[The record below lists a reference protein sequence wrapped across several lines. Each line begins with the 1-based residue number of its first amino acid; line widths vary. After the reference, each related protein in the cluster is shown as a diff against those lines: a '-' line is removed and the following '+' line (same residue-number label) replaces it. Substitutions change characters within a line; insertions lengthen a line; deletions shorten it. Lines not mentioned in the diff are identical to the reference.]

1 MPRRFFTLSR
11 LKKDWEALPAPTN
24 VYYNLD
30 WLTLMGR
37 PTRDPSRLFAKAG
50 YQLREKNKDEDYK
63 LSARGYSLE
72 NRLKVQLTE
81 PSYDPKG
88 NLISSGA
95 YDVLFRPEHR
105 QPKYNATDSL
115 RKELAPEDLEK
126 GQVTGGRWGDCTA
139 LDLADGFYAN
149 PSRNAVGSIPAPTA
163 YADMTHES
171 ALKFFDRDDQYYST
185 IMPYSGSVVA
195 AISWQNLIKG
205 FGQDGA
211 SSRIDL
217 ALNLEY
223 ETLEDMRKVQGF
235 LIKLCGIV
243 FDRTISA
250 PIRKKEYSLIT
261 AGKSN
266 TRSPIKSANLVVS
279 NGGTLYIGSRTSP
292 FFARVYDKTADMK
305 TKTGLDIP
313 PTLRFEIECKKELA
327 DFCYKE
333 ILDFDGSSEEIV
345 ARLWKTCTDAYLTF
359 GGKECANLLK
369 IESYE
374 PLPFKLEKRERRSA
388 RLSYTLKSQYGKAVR
403 EATSGLNDMETLVYI
418 VKSLG
423 MEEILPTTKDGA
435 ESFLTAVADAEK
447 IVTQADKKYGKGE
460 NSDEE

>member
-1 MPRRFFTLSR
+1 MSR
-11 LKKDWEALPAPTN
+11 LKKDWEALPAPTAT
-24 VYYNLD
+24 YYNLD

-37 PTRDPSRLFAKAG
+37 PTRDPVKLFAKAG
-50 YQLREKNKDEDYK
+50 YDLREKNKDEEYK

-81 PSYDPKG
+81 PSYDLQG

-105 QPKYNATDSL
+105 QPKFNATTSL

-126 GQVTGGRWGDCTA
+126 GQVTGGRWGDCIE
-139 LDLADGFYAN
+139 LDLSDGFYAK
-149 PSRNAVGSIPAPTA
+149 PSRKSVGAISAPIA
-163 YADMTHES
+163 YEDMTHDG
-171 ALKFFDRDDQYYST
+171 ALKMFDRDDPYYST

-195 AISWQNLIKG
+195 AIDWQNLIKG

-243 FDRTISA
+243 FDRSISS
-250 PIRKKEYSLIT
+250 PTRKKEYSLIT
-261 AGKSN
+261 AGKYN
-266 TRSPIKSANLVVS
+266 EKSPIKSANLVVS

-305 TKTGLDIP
+305 KKLGIDIP

-333 ILDFDGSSEEIV
+333 ILDFDCAPEEIV
-345 ARLWKTCTDAYLTF
+345 ARLWKTCTDQYLTF
-359 GGKECANLLK
+359 GGKECSDLLK
-369 IESYE
+369 IDGHET
-374 PLPFKLEKRERRSA
+374 LPFKLEKRERRSA
-388 RLSYTLKSQYGKAVR
+388 RLSYTLKSQYSKAVR
-403 EATSGLNDMETLVYI
+403 EATAGLNDVEKLVYI
-418 VKSLG
+418 VQSLG
-423 MEEILPTTKDGA
+423 MEDILPRTDEDTK
-435 ESFLTAVADAEK
+435 SFLKAVADAEK
-447 IVTQADKKYGKGE
+447 IVAKADKKYKGE

>member
-1 MPRRFFTLSR
+1 MSR
-11 LKKDWEALPAPTN
+11 LKKDWEALPAPTAT
-24 VYYNLD
+24 YYNLD

-37 PTRDPSRLFAKAG
+37 PTRDPVKLFAKAG
-50 YQLREKNKDEDYK
+50 YGLREKNKDEEYK

-81 PSYDPKG
+81 PSYDLQG

-105 QPKYNATDSL
+105 QPKFNATTSL

-126 GQVTGGRWGDCTA
+126 GQVTGGRWGDCIE
-139 LDLADGFYAN
+139 LDLSDGFYAK
-149 PSRNAVGSIPAPTA
+149 PSRKSVGAISAPIA
-163 YADMTHES
+163 YEDMTHDG
-171 ALKFFDRDDQYYST
+171 ALKMFDRDDPYYST

-195 AISWQNLIKG
+195 AIDWQNLIKG

-243 FDRTISA
+243 FDRSISS
-250 PIRKKEYSLIT
+250 PTRKKEYSLIT
-261 AGKSN
+261 AGKYN
-266 TRSPIKSANLVVS
+266 EKSPIKSANLVVS

-305 TKTGLDIP
+305 KKLGIDIP

-333 ILDFDGSSEEIV
+333 ILDFDCAPEEIV
-345 ARLWKTCTDAYLTF
+345 ARLWKTCTDQYLTF
-359 GGKECANLLK
+359 GGKECSDLLK
-369 IESYE
+369 IDGHET
-374 PLPFKLEKRERRSA
+374 LPFKLEKRERRSA
-388 RLSYTLKSQYGKAVR
+388 RLSYTLKSQYSKAVR
-403 EATSGLNDMETLVYI
+403 EATAGLNDVEKLVYI
-418 VKSLG
+418 VQSLG
-423 MEEILPTTKDGA
+423 MEDILPRTDEDTK
-435 ESFLTAVADAEK
+435 SFLKAVADAEK
-447 IVTQADKKYGKGE
+447 IVAKADKKYKGE

>member
-1 MPRRFFTLSR
+1 MLGRFFTLSR
-11 LKKDWEALPAPTN
+11 LKKDWQALPVPTN
-24 VYYNLD
+24 TYYNLD

-37 PTRDPSRLFAKAG
+37 PTRDPVKLFAKAG
-50 YQLREKNKDEDYK
+50 YDLREKNKDEEYK

-139 LDLADGFYAN
+139 LDLRDGFYAK
-149 PSRNAVGSIPAPTA
+149 PSRNGVSSIPAPTA
-163 YADMTHES
+163 YADMTHDS
-171 ALKFFDRDDQYYST
+171 ALKLFDRDDQYYST

-195 AISWQNLIKG
+195 AINWQNLIKG
-205 FGQDGA
+205 FRHDGA

-223 ETLEDMRKVQGF
+223 SSMEDMRKVQGF
-235 LIKLCGIV
+235 LIKLCGII
-243 FDRTISA
+243 FDRSISA
-250 PIRKKEYSLIT
+250 PTRKKEYSLIT
-261 AGKSN
+261 AGSSN
-266 TRSPIKSANLVVS
+266 KKSPIKSANLVVS

-292 FFARVYDKTADMK
+292 FFVRVYDKTADMAK
-305 TKTGLDIP
+305 KSGIDIP
-313 PTLRFEIECKKELA
+313 PTLRFEVECKKELA
-327 DFCYKE
+327 DYCYNK
-333 ILDFDGSSEEIV
+333 ILDFDGAPEEIV
-345 ARLWKTCTDAYLTF
+345 ARLWKTCTDQYLTF
-359 GGKECANLLK
+359 GGKECSDLLR
-369 IESYE
+369 IETYDA
-374 PLPFKLEKRERRSA
+374 LPFKLEKRERRSA

-403 EATSGLNDMETLVYI
+403 EATAGLNDMEKLVYI
-418 VKSLG
+418 VQSLG
-423 MEEILPTTKDGA
+423 MEEILPTTEDGA
-435 ESFLTAVADAEK
+435 ESFLKAVSEAGK

-460 NSDEE
+460 VSHEE

>member
-1 MPRRFFTLSR
+1 MSR

-37 PTRDPSRLFAKAG
+37 PTRDPVKLFAKAG
-50 YQLREKNKDEDYK
+50 YDLREKNKDEQYK

-72 NRLKVQLTE
+72 NRLKVQLSE
-81 PSYDPKG
+81 PSYDPQG

-115 RKELAPEDLEK
+115 RAQLAPEDLDK

-139 LDLADGFYAN
+139 LDLSAGFYAK
-149 PSRNAVGSIPAPTA
+149 PSRRLVGSISAPTA
-163 YADMTHES
+163 YADMTHDS
-171 ALKFFDRDDQYYST
+171 ALKLFDRDDPFYST

-195 AISWQNLIKG
+195 AIDWQNLIKG

-243 FDRTISA
+243 FDRNISA

-266 TRSPIKSANLVVS
+266 NRSPIKSANLVVS

-305 TKTGLDIP
+305 AKSGIDIP

-333 ILDFDGSSEEIV
+333 ILDFDGSSEEVV

-359 GGKECANLLK
+359 GGKECSDLLK
-369 IESYE
+369 IENYE
-374 PLPFKLEKRERRSA
+374 ALPFKLEKRERRSA
-388 RLSYTLKSQYGKAVR
+388 RLSYTLKNQYGKAVR
-403 EATSGLNDMETLVYI
+403 EATAGLNDMEKLVY
-418 VKSLG
+418 VVQSLG
-423 MEEILPTTKDGA
+423 MGDILPKSEDDTKR
-435 ESFLTAVADAEK
+435 FLKAVADAGRIVAKADEK
-447 IVTQADKKYGKGE
+447 YKGE
-460 NSDEE
+460 NSNEE

>member
-11 LKKDWEALPAPTN
+11 LKKDWQALPAPTN
-24 VYYNLD
+24 TYYNLD

-37 PTRDPSRLFAKAG
+37 PTRDPVKLFAKAG
-50 YQLREKNKDEDYK
+50 YDLREKNKDEEYK

-139 LDLADGFYAN
+139 LDLRDGFYAK
-149 PSRNAVGSIPAPTA
+149 PSRNGVSSSIPAPTA
-163 YADMTHES
+163 YADMTHDG
-171 ALKFFDRDDQYYST
+171 ALKLFDRDDPYYST

-195 AISWQNLIKG
+195 AIDWKNLIKG

-235 LIKLCGIV
+235 LIKLCGII

-266 TRSPIKSANLVVS
+266 NRSPIKSANLVVS

-333 ILDFDGSSEEIV
+333 ILDFGGSSEEII

-359 GGKECANLLK
+359 GGKECSNLLK

-374 PLPFKLEKRERRSA
+374 PLPFKLEKRERHTA
-388 RLSYTLKSQYGKAVR
+388 RLSYTLKSQYSKAVR
-403 EATSGLNDMETLVYI
+403 EATAGLNDVEKLVYI
-418 VKSLG
+418 VQSLG
-423 MEEILPTTKDGA
+423 MEDILPRTDEDTK
-435 ESFLTAVADAEK
+435 SFLKAVADAEK
-447 IVTQADKKYGKGE
+447 IVAKADKKYKGE

>member
-1 MPRRFFTLSR
+1 MSR
-11 LKKDWEALPAPTN
+11 LKKDWEALPAPTAT
-24 VYYNLD
+24 YYNLD

-37 PTRDPSRLFAKAG
+37 PTRDPVKLFAKAG
-50 YQLREKNKDEDYK
+50 YDLRKKNKDEEYK

-81 PSYDPKG
+81 PSYDLQG

-105 QPKYNATDSL
+105 QPKFNATTSL

-126 GQVTGGRWGDCTA
+126 GQVTGGRWGDCIE
-139 LDLADGFYAN
+139 LDLSDGFYAK
-149 PSRNAVGSIPAPTA
+149 PSRKSVGAISAPIA
-163 YADMTHES
+163 YEDMTHDG
-171 ALKFFDRDDQYYST
+171 ALKMFDRDDPYYST

-195 AISWQNLIKG
+195 AIDWQNLIKG

-243 FDRTISA
+243 FDRSISS
-250 PIRKKEYSLIT
+250 PTRKKEYSLIT
-261 AGKSN
+261 AGKYN
-266 TRSPIKSANLVVS
+266 EKSPIKSANLVVS

-305 TKTGLDIP
+305 KKLGIDIP

-333 ILDFDGSSEEIV
+333 ILDFDCAPEEIV
-345 ARLWKTCTDAYLTF
+345 ARLWKTCTDQYLTF
-359 GGKECANLLK
+359 GGKECSDLLK
-369 IESYE
+369 IDGHET
-374 PLPFKLEKRERRSA
+374 LPFKLEKRERRSA
-388 RLSYTLKSQYGKAVR
+388 RLSYTLKSQYSKAVR
-403 EATSGLNDMETLVYI
+403 EATAGLNDVEKLVYI
-418 VKSLG
+418 VQSLG
-423 MEEILPTTKDGA
+423 MDDILPRTDEDTK
-435 ESFLTAVADAEK
+435 SFLKAVADAEK
-447 IVTQADKKYGKGE
+447 IVAKVDKKYKGE

>member
-1 MPRRFFTLSR
+1 MSR
-11 LKKDWEALPAPTN
+11 LKKDWEALPAPTAT
-24 VYYNLD
+24 YYNLD

-37 PTRDPSRLFAKAG
+37 PTRDPVKLFAKAG
-50 YQLREKNKDEDYK
+50 YDLREKNKDEEYK

-81 PSYDPKG
+81 PSYDLQG

-105 QPKYNATDSL
+105 QPKFNATTSL

-126 GQVTGGRWGDCTA
+126 GQVTGGRWGDCTE
-139 LDLADGFYAN
+139 LDLSDGFYAK
-149 PSRNAVGSIPAPTA
+149 PSRKSVGAISAPIA
-163 YADMTHES
+163 YEDMTHDG
-171 ALKFFDRDDQYYST
+171 ALKMFDRDDPYYST

-195 AISWQNLIKG
+195 AIDWQNLIKG

-243 FDRTISA
+243 FDRNISS
-250 PIRKKEYSLIT
+250 PTRKKEYSLIT

-266 TRSPIKSANLVVS
+266 EKSPIKSANLVVS

-305 TKTGLDIP
+305 KKLGVDIP

-327 DFCYKE
+327 DFCYRE
-333 ILDFDGSSEEIV
+333 ILKFDGESEEIV
-345 ARLWKTCTDAYLTF
+345 ARLWKTCTDQYLTF
-359 GGKECANLLK
+359 GGKECSDLLK
-369 IESYE
+369 IAGHET
-374 PLPFKLEKRERRSA
+374 LPFKLEKRERRSA

-403 EATSGLNDMETLVYI
+403 EATAGLKDVEKLVYI
-418 VKSLG
+418 VQSLG
-423 MEEILPTTKDGA
+423 MEDILPRTDEDT
-435 ESFLTAVADAEK
+435 ERFLNAIADAEK
-447 IVTQADKKYGKGE
+447 IVAKADKKYKGE

>member
-1 MPRRFFTLSR
+1 
-11 LKKDWEALPAPTN
+11 
-24 VYYNLD
+24 
-30 WLTLMGR
+30 MGR
-37 PTRDPSRLFAKAG
+37 PTRDPARLFAKAG
-50 YQLREKNKDEDYK
+50 YDLREKSKDEQYK

-72 NRLKVQLTE
+72 NRLKIQLTS
-81 PSYDPKG
+81 PSYDPQG

-105 QPKYNATDSL
+105 QPKYNATSSL

-139 LDLADGFYAN
+139 LDLRDGFYAR
-149 PSRNAVGSIPAPTA
+149 PSRKNLGSIPAPIA
-163 YADMTHES
+163 YGEMTHES
-171 ALKFFDRDDQYYST
+171 ALKSFDRDDPYYST

-195 AISWQNLIKG
+195 AIDWQRLIKG

-211 SSRIDL
+211 SSRVDL

-223 ETLEDMRKVQGF
+223 DSIEDMRKVQGF

-243 FDRTISA
+243 FDRTFSA
-250 PIRKKEYSLIT
+250 PTRKKKYSLIT

-266 TRSPIKSANLVVS
+266 EKSPIKSANLVVS

-305 TKTGLDIP
+305 KKLGVDIP

-359 GGKECANLLK
+359 GGKECSDLLK
-369 IESYE
+369 IEKYE
-374 PLPFKLEKRERRSA
+374 ALPFKLEKRERRSA
-388 RLSYTLKSQYGKAVR
+388 RLSYTLKNQYGKAVR
-403 EATSGLNDMETLVYI
+403 EATAGLNDVEKLVY
-418 VKSLG
+418 VVQSLG
-423 MEEILPTTKDGA
+423 MGDILPTTKADA
-435 ESFLTAVADAEK
+435 ESFLKAVSEAGK

-460 NSDEE
+460 QRNEK

>member
-1 MPRRFFTLSR
+1 MSR
-11 LKKDWEALPAPTN
+11 LKKDWQALPAPTN
-24 VYYNLD
+24 TYYNLD

-126 GQVTGGRWGDCTA
+126 GQVTGGRWGDCIA
-139 LDLADGFYAN
+139 LDLSAGFYAK
-149 PSRNAVGSIPAPTA
+149 PSRMPVGPISTPIA
-163 YADMTHES
+163 YEDMTHDG
-171 ALKFFDRDDQYYST
+171 ALKLFDRDDPYYST

-195 AISWQNLIKG
+195 AIDWKNLIKG

-235 LIKLCGIV
+235 LIKLCGII

-266 TRSPIKSANLVVS
+266 NRSPIKSANLVVS

-359 GGKECANLLK
+359 GGKECSNLLK

-388 RLSYTLKSQYGKAVR
+388 RLSYTLKNQYGKAVR
-403 EATSGLNDMETLVYI
+403 EATAGLNDVEKLVYVI
-418 VKSLG
+418 QSLG
-423 MEEILPTTKDGA
+423 MEDILPRTDEDTK
-435 ESFLTAVADAEK
+435 SFLKAVADAKK
-447 IVTQADKKYGKGE
+447 IVDKADKKYKGE

>member
-1 MPRRFFTLSR
+1 MSR
-11 LKKDWEALPAPTN
+11 LKKDWEALPAPTAT
-24 VYYNLD
+24 YYNLD

-37 PTRDPSRLFAKAG
+37 PTRDPVKLFAKAG
-50 YQLREKNKDEDYK
+50 YGLREKNKDEEYK

-81 PSYDPKG
+81 PSYDLQG

-105 QPKYNATDSL
+105 QPKFNATTSL

-126 GQVTGGRWGDCTA
+126 GQVTGGRWGDCIE
-139 LDLADGFYAN
+139 LDLSDGFYAK
-149 PSRNAVGSIPAPTA
+149 PSRKSVGAISAPIA
-163 YADMTHES
+163 YEGMMHDG
-171 ALKFFDRDDQYYST
+171 ALKMFDRDDPYYST

-195 AISWQNLIKG
+195 AIDWQNLIKG

-243 FDRTISA
+243 FDRSISS
-250 PIRKKEYSLIT
+250 PTRKKEYSLIT
-261 AGKSN
+261 AGKYN
-266 TRSPIKSANLVVS
+266 EKSPIKSANLVVS

-305 TKTGLDIP
+305 KKLGIDIP

-333 ILDFDGSSEEIV
+333 ILDFDCAPEEIV
-345 ARLWKTCTDAYLTF
+345 ARLWKTCTDQYLTF
-359 GGKECANLLK
+359 GGKECSDLLK
-369 IESYE
+369 IDGHET
-374 PLPFKLEKRERRSA
+374 LPFKLEKRERRSA
-388 RLSYTLKSQYGKAVR
+388 RLSYTLKSQYSKAVR
-403 EATSGLNDMETLVYI
+403 EATAGLNDVEKLVYI
-418 VKSLG
+418 VQSLG
-423 MEEILPTTKDGA
+423 MEDILPRTDEDTK
-435 ESFLTAVADAEK
+435 SFLKAVADAEK
-447 IVTQADKKYGKGE
+447 IVAKADKKYKGE

>member
-1 MPRRFFTLSR
+1 MSR
-11 LKKDWEALPAPTN
+11 LKKDWEALPAPTAT
-24 VYYNLD
+24 YYNLD

-37 PTRDPSRLFAKAG
+37 PTRDPVKLFAKAG
-50 YQLREKNKDEDYK
+50 YDLREKNKDEEYK

-81 PSYDPKG
+81 PSYDLQG

-105 QPKYNATDSL
+105 QPKFNATTSL
-115 RKELAPEDLEK
+115 RKALAPEDLEK
-126 GQVTGGRWGDCTA
+126 GQVTGGRWGDCIE
-139 LDLADGFYAN
+139 LDLSDGFYAK
-149 PSRNAVGSIPAPTA
+149 PSRKSVGAISAPIA
-163 YADMTHES
+163 YEDMTHDG
-171 ALKFFDRDDQYYST
+171 ALKMFDRDDPYYST

-195 AISWQNLIKG
+195 AIDWQNLIKG

-243 FDRTISA
+243 FDRSISS
-250 PIRKKEYSLIT
+250 PTRKKEYSLIT
-261 AGKSN
+261 AGKYN
-266 TRSPIKSANLVVS
+266 EKSPIKSANLVVS

-305 TKTGLDIP
+305 KKLGIDIP

-333 ILDFDGSSEEIV
+333 ILDFDCAPEEIV
-345 ARLWKTCTDAYLTF
+345 ARLWKTCTDQYLTF
-359 GGKECANLLK
+359 GGKECSDLLK
-369 IESYE
+369 IDGHET
-374 PLPFKLEKRERRSA
+374 LPFKLEKRERRSA
-388 RLSYTLKSQYGKAVR
+388 RLSYTLKSQYSKAVR
-403 EATSGLNDMETLVYI
+403 EATAGLNDVEKLVYI
-418 VKSLG
+418 VQSLG
-423 MEEILPTTKDGA
+423 MEDILPRTDEDTK
-435 ESFLTAVADAEK
+435 SFLKAVADAEK
-447 IVTQADKKYGKGE
+447 IVAKVDKKYKGE